1 MNGRYFQTQEK
12 FSKAL
17 LMERLGMLLFKLEQ
31 YNLAEQRFKQSLD
44 QFKKLVS
51 GRIYL
56 GWSYYYQ
63 DKKKE
68 ALQELRHA
76 QWWSEKFEKYPI
88 ANTYFHLGNYW
99 FLEHDHELAT
109 EFFKKAIQFCD
120 ASFNPY
126 KYYIELGRTQ
136 LILKDDEAFKALEKA
151 TGLISNISVDQ
162 STQTDLEQLINQAS
176 SKE

>member
-76 QWWSEKFEKYPI
+76 Q
-88 ANTYFHLGNYW
+88 
-99 FLEHDHELAT
+99 
-109 EFFKKAIQFCD
+109 
-120 ASFNPY
+120 
-126 KYYIELGRTQ
+126 
-136 LILKDDEAFKALEKA
+136 
-151 TGLISNISVDQ
+151 
-162 STQTDLEQLINQAS
+162 
-176 SKE
+176 